1 MLVKLVS
8 VAVGLSSSCDER
20 GLFFIM
26 AHGGFPCSG
35 AQARG
40 TRASLGKALPQSC
53 GSQPA
58 SARAPAAV
66 AHGLI
71 SRCSQ
76 ALEC

>member
-20 GLFFIM
+20 GLFFIT

-58 SARAPAAV
+58 AV